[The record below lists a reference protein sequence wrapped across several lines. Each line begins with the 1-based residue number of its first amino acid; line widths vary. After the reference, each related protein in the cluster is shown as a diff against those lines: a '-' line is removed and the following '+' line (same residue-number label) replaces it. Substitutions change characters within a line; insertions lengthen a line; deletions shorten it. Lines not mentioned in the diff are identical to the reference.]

1 MFKSNLN
8 KQGGFMKISLIILLL
23 LSSCVQ
29 IKEEP
34 TVEEE
39 KEVVEET
46 TEIKFYPPVET
57 NPANTEFTPFF
68 DGQTRISG
76 IKTETEYTI
85 TILSEGLESPWGID
99 TLPNGILV
107 VTEKSGTIRL
117 IENGIVS
124 NKINV
129 TSNIETNGQGG
140 LLDVLVSPDF
150 DSSGLLF
157 FTLAEKT
164 NQGSL
169 TAVAKA
175 KLSIDTQ
182 TISNFEIIYRATPYY
197 SGNNHYGS
205 RVVFDDEGNL
215 FVSTGDRQSL
225 ETRPNAQKLDNGHGK
240 ILHID
245 IEGNAL
251 NTNPYY
257 NDSNVHH
264 EIYSIGHRNIQGLA
278 IDPIAGDLWA
288 NEMGPQGGDELNQI
302 ELGKNYGWPI
312 ISYGEEYSGSP
323 VGEGIRSKDG
333 LEQPVYY
340 WDPVIAPA
348 GMIFYNSNVIKEWE
362 NNLFISGL
370 RGQHIARLLIKDNKV
385 IGEERIAESEGQ
397 RFRDITVGIDGAL
410 YTITDSGRIYR
421 IGK

>member
-1 MFKSNLN
+1 
-8 KQGGFMKISLIILLL
+8 MKLSLIILLL

-29 IKEEP
+29 ITEKDNIEEE
-34 TVEEE
+34 VEEII
-39 KEVVEET
+39 EET
-46 TEIKFYPPVET
+46 IEVTFYPPVEN

-68 DGQTRISG
+68 EGQTRISG
-76 IKTETEYTI
+76 IKTETEYSI
-85 TILSEGLESPWGID
+85 TILSDGLESPWGID
-99 TLPNGILV
+99 TLPNGNLV
-107 VTEKSGTIRL
+107 VTEKSGTIRI
-117 IENGIVS
+117 IENGNVS
-124 NKINV
+124 NKISV
-129 TSNIETNGQGG
+129 TNNIETGGQGG

-150 DSSGLLF
+150 DTSGILF
-157 FTLAEKT
+157 FTLADKT

-175 KLSIDTQ
+175 ELDVNTQ
-182 TISNFEIIYRATPYY
+182 TISDFEIIYRATPYF

-205 RVVFDDEGNL
+205 RIVMDLDGNL

-225 ETRPNAQKLDNGHGK
+225 ATRPNAQKLENGHGK

-245 IEGNAL
+245 TNGNAL
-251 NTNPYY
+251 NTNPFY
-257 NDSNVHH
+257 NNPNAHR

-278 IDPIAGDLWA
+278 VHPLSGELWA
-288 NEMGPQGGDELNQI
+288 NEMGPQGGDELNRI

-312 ISYGEEYSGSP
+312 ISYGEEYSGLP
-323 VGEGIRSKDG
+323 IGDGISYKEG
-333 LEQPVYY
+333 LEQPIYY

-348 GMIFYNSNVIKEWE
+348 GMVFYDSDVIKEWE
-362 NNLFISGL
+362 NNLFVSGL

-385 IGEERIAESEGQ
+385 IGEERIAQDLGE
-397 RFRDITVGIDGAL
+397 RFRDITVGNDGAL